1 MLLRSIIIRRRQ
13 TSWPS
18 VTSPCNRFFSA
29 ENTITSSSD
38 GSSKQGLARLF
49 TDEQRELLK
58 QAHQLSSMSRSLA
71 KQVGNVK
78 IREESLLVDITKCL
92 QGGRRE
98 QKQQHETPEVPAAAD
113 EDVILP
119 SLFTVVF
126 AGEFNSG
133 KSTLINA
140 LCGKELL
147 ESGVLPTT
155 DKITVLMAS
164 EDDSISTNESRTFQV
179 DTGVD
184 AQTELRLLPTS
195 TYPILSDLCI
205 IDTPGTNAILSL
217 QHTSSTLRLLHD
229 ADLIVF
235 VTSADRPFSESERQ
249 LLQTSIKP
257 YRKRVILV
265 INKIDILE
273 RRQGD
278 DHGQHTKRKVEEY
291 VAENASDLLGARP
304 IVIPVSGR
312 DALSWKQLHR
322 PGFVG
327 SENESNNNNNN
338 LWQRSNFGQLETFL
352 IRELTASSKIKTKL
366 SNPLG
371 VAEGI
376 LLDCKREIERRQDD
390 LDVDVATLKLLRS
403 DSEAWEKDMQSILE
417 RQRSNI
423 NKEWTTRAH
432 AVQRVLDELTLV
444 DQLRIGVGMGRDTFD
459 RAWENANITSISLA
473 GKESSSFTNKLI
485 SISSECSEMLVS
497 GAKKQGED
505 QIEYLGKRVSVIS
518 TGLKG
523 NNSKMIGKI
532 DTPKFQRLGDE
543 LQASII
549 PVVEKT
555 TKHLPTDLKCAD
567 EVYTTIFRTSILS
580 SLLMSSGVC
589 SISLALGGFLDM
601 SQSVI
606 LCSAT
611 LAMAG
616 ATSLPLG
623 SRYIARS
630 FEKEWMSNASKLE
643 SGLDA
648 LFSDALQRINVQLSD
663 AIAPYTRFVKAEE
676 STLISLQREM
686 ESGIADATRLR
697 GQINKACE

>member
-1 MLLRSIIIRRRQ
+1 MLSRSIVISHRRHRARW
-13 TSWPS
+13 TS
-18 VTSPCNRFFSA
+18 TASPCSRFFSA
-29 ENTITSSSD
+29 DSTIKSSSD
-38 GSSKQGLARLF
+38 DGSFKQGLSRLF

-58 QAHQLSSMSRSLA
+58 QAHKLSSMSRSLA

-78 IREESLLVDITKCL
+78 IREESLLVDIAKCL
-92 QGGRRE
+92 QEGRE
-98 QKQQHETPEVPAAAD
+98 EKLETS
-113 EDVILP
+113 EDVIP

-140 LCGKELL
+140 LCGNKELL

-164 EDDSISTNESRTFQV
+164 EGDSNSNNERTKTIQV
-179 DTGVD
+179 DTGVV

-195 TYPILSDLCI
+195 SYPILKDLCI

-257 YRKRVILV
+257 YRKRVVLV

-278 DHGQHTKRKVEEY
+278 DHGQETKQKMVDY
-291 VAENASDLLGARP
+291 VQEHASDLLGASP

-312 DALSWKQLHR
+312 DALSWKQLQ

-327 SENESNNNNNN
+327 SENESSNNSN
-338 LWQRSNFGQLETFL
+338 LWTRSNFGQLETFL
-352 IRELTASSKIKTKL
+352 SATLTASSKIKTKL

-376 LLDCKREIERRQDD
+376 LLDCKHEIERRQED

-403 DSEAWEKDMQSILE
+403 DSEAFEKDMTSILD
-417 RQRSNI
+417 RHRLNI
-423 NKEWTTRAH
+423 NKEWTTRAQV
-432 AVQRVLDELTLV
+432 VQRVLDELTLV
-444 DQLRIGVGMGRDTFD
+444 DQLRIGIGMGRNTFD
-459 RAWENANITSISLA
+459 RAWENANMTSVLSTA
-473 GKESSSFTNKLI
+473 KESSSFSNKLI
-485 SISSECSEMLVS
+485 SITSECSEALVS

-532 DTPKFQRLGDE
+532 DTPKFQRLEDE
-543 LQASII
+543 LQATIV
-549 PVVEKT
+549 PVIEKT
-555 TKHLPTDLKCAD
+555 TKHLPSDLECAD
-567 EVYTTIFRTSILS
+567 NVYTSFCRASMLS
-580 SLLMSSGVC
+580 SLLMSSGMC
-589 SISLALGGFLDM
+589 STALTFGGFLDM
-601 SQSVI
+601 SQGML

-611 LAMAG
+611 LTVAG
-616 ATSLPLG
+616 VTSLPLG

-643 SGLDA
+643 NGLDA
-648 LFSDALQRINVQLSD
+648 LFSNAMQRINGHLSD
-663 AIAPYTRFVKAEE
+663 AINPYTRYVKSEE
-676 STLISLQREM
+676 TSLISLHKEM
-686 ESGIADATRLR
+686 ESGIADANRLR
-697 GQINKACE
+697 GHINKACE